1 MKTIEELIAEQLTEQ
16 RKTNELL
23 RNLVEAQSGMA
34 PGKLTVDDEI
44 RMVRASGQDIIA
56 YLKTRGK
63 EEGSCNRATLGRRT
77 ISISR
82 GKKRAGKQRV

>member
-1 MKTIEELIAEQLTEQ
+1 MKTIEELIAEQLAEQ

-23 RNLVEAQSGMA
+23 RSLVEAQSGAA

-63 EEGSCNRATLGRRT
+63 GEGSCKKTPLGKRT
-77 ISISR
+77 ISSSR
-82 GKKRAGKQRV
+82 GKRRACKQSV